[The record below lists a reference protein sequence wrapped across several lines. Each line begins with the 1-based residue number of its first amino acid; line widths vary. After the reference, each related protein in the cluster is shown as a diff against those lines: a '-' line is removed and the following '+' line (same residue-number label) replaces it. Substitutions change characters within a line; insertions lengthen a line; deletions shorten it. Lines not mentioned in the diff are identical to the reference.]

1 MEENRR
7 EKNQIGISKKTR
19 TILVAIFV
27 FLFIIISYI
36 FLRGSYLEY
45 KELGEVYLKEF
56 IINCQIKYIAMATI
70 FIFLY
75 IVIYLTNRGIKK
87 GLKEFFDVEKK
98 QMPKLLNKSL
108 ALVISAIVSMIAS
121 NSLTQKI

>member
-75 IVIYLTNRGIKK
+75 IVIYL
-87 GLKEFFDVEKK
+87 EE
-98 QMPKLLNKSL
+98 
-108 ALVISAIVSMIAS
+108 
-121 NSLTQKI
+121 